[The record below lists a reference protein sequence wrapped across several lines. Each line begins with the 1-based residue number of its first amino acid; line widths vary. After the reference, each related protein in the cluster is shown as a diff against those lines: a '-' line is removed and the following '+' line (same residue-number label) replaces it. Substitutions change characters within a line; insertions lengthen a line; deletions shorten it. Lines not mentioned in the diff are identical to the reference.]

1 MTPDLTIVYTR
12 DEYHQRQPAT
22 RHYAEAGLRVEH
34 AGGQILGTRSFRQ
47 GSGWVLRTEYL
58 PADCES
64 CQQAPATDKVDGFL
78 VCQGCTP

>member
-1 MTPDLTIVYTR
+1 MTDLTIVYTR
-12 DEYHQRQPAT
+12 DEYHTKQPVT

-34 AGGQILGTRSFRQ
+34 YGGQLLGTRSFEQ
-47 GSGWVLRTEYL
+47 DGCWVLRTEYI